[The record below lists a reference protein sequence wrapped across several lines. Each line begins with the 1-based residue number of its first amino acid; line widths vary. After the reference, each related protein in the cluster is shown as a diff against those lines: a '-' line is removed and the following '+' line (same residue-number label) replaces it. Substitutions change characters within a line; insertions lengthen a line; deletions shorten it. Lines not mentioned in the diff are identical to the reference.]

1 MNHDIKKI
9 LINTFGTISYLVV
22 IFFIIT
28 YILYAQNDV
37 KDLFKESWTASLS
50 FLSVL
55 STLGAAYIASSLYT
69 DWKKQTKYSEQLKNI
84 SSIAVK
90 FNKIPTIIRGIRSD
104 RNNAIVLNDRY
115 NYIIGKNN
123 KIDKS
128 LEFNIPDFS
137 VITDIIKE
145 LEEALILIKIYSF
158 STNDYELGET
168 INQLKYS
175 LNVWID
181 SFYKIKN
188 DFETSSLSNL
198 NIQQPIDYIH
208 MFCDINSEFYYLNKT
223 DLGLKYSIYNHNEI
237 DIFHDQMAVFQAVG
251 GFLENLEKL

>member
-1 MNHDIKKI
+1 MI
-9 LINTFGTISYLVV
+9 LINTFGTIPYLVV
-22 IFFIIT
+22 IFFTVT
-28 YILYAQNDV
+28 YILYAKTDV

-50 FLSVL
+50 FLSAL

-69 DWKKQTKYSEQLKNI
+69 DWKKQTKYSAQLKNI

-90 FNKIPTIIRGIRSD
+90 FNKIPTIIKAIHSD
-104 RNNAIVLNDRY
+104 WSNAVVLNDRY

-123 KIDKS
+123 RIDKS

-145 LEEALILIKIYSF
+145 LEEALILIKVYSL
-158 STNDYELGET
+158 SANDYELDET
-168 INQLKYS
+168 INHFKYS

-181 SFYKIKN
+181 SFHKIKN
-188 DFETSSLSNL
+188 DFKTSNLSNL
-198 NIQQPIDYIH
+198 STQKPIDYIY
-208 MFCDINSEFYYLNKT
+208 MFFDANSEFYYLNKT
-223 DLGLKYSIYNHNEI
+223 DLGLKYSIYNHKEI

-251 GFLENLEKL
+251 GFLKNLEKL

>member
-1 MNHDIKKI
+1 MNHDIKKT

-22 IFFIIT
+22 IFFIVT
-28 YILYAQNDV
+28 YILYAKTDV
-37 KDLFKESWTASLS
+37 KDLFKEAWTASLS

-55 STLGAAYIASSLYT
+55 STLGAAYIASSLYI

-90 FNKIPTIIRGIRSD
+90 FNLIPNIIRDIRSN
-104 RNNAIVLNDRY
+104 RSNAIVLNDRY

-123 KIDKS
+123 KINKS

-137 VITDIIKE
+137 VITNIIKE
-145 LEEALILIKIYSF
+145 LEEVLIQIKVYSF
-158 STNDYELGET
+158 STNDDELDET
-168 INQLKYS
+168 INRFKS
-175 LNVWID
+175 SFKVWVD

-188 DFETSSLSNL
+188 DFETSSISNA
-198 NIQQPIDYIH
+198 NAQQPIDYIY
-208 MFCDINSEFYYLNKT
+208 MFCDANSEFYYLNEA

-237 DIFHDQMAVFQAVG
+237 DIFHDQMAVFIAIG